1 MPGLRLFHVATLD
14 GLTRLAPNGGMALVT
29 KSLSENTS
37 RAKYGPCEGEVQ
49 EGEVVGG
56 LLFPA
61 DE

>member
-1 MPGLRLFHVATLD
+1 MVVLKQYTIAVAVLD
-14 GLTRLAPNGGMALVT
+14 AEVAEASLLT